1 MTGRGANDGSA
12 LEPPT
17 FDPRHDAR
25 FQRGYQHGD
34 APRPP
39 ARAPLIGA
47 PPAPARPAEPSWPD
61 LLDGVR
67 PGGDPGGDPTDSDLS
82 DTDPLDTDPFD
93 ADAFQDEF
101 ASPKKNP
108 FIVSLWTASIL
119 FVVAALTLQWQA
131 ATNAFANY
139 SYSGNGP
146 VPFGMLLQQLS
157 YSITPPIL
165 IASLVTMAGLLFW
178 HAWTWQARRGTI
190 TRPD

>member
-1 MTGRGANDGSA
+1 MTGPGETGGD
-12 LEPPT
+12 PPA

-25 FQRGYQHGD
+25 FQRGYQPGD
-34 APRPP
+34 APRDP
-39 ARAPLIGA
+39 ARAPRIGA
-47 PPAPARPAEPSWPD
+47 PPAAARPAEPTWPD
-61 LLDGVR
+61 LVGGVH
-67 PGGDPGGDPTDSDLS
+67 PAGDHVGDAADS
-82 DTDPLDTDPFD
+82 DPLDTEPFD

-119 FVVAALTLQWQA
+119 FVVAALTLQWHA

-139 SYSGNGP
+139 SYSGSGP
-146 VPFGMLLQQLS
+146 VPFGMLMQQLS
-157 YSITPPIL
+157 YSITPPVL

-178 HAWTWQARRGTI
+178 HAWAWQARRGTI